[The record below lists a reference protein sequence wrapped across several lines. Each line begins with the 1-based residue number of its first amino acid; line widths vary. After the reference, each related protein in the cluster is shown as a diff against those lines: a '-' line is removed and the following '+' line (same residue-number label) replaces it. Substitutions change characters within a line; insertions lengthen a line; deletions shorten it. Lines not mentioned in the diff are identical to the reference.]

1 MSENIVIVEKR
12 IMSEKRFIETISTGI
27 ITDTETGKEYNCE
40 MRIDDDFLDLVNDL
54 AEDNKKLKEA
64 VIRAAFDR

>member
-1 MSENIVIVEKR
+1 
-12 IMSEKRFIETISTGI
+12 MSEKRFIETISTGI

>member
-1 MSENIVIVEKR
+1 
-12 IMSEKRFIETISTGI
+12 MSEKRFIETISTGI
-27 ITDTETGKEYNCE
+27 ITDTETGKEYKCE

-64 VIRAAFDR
+64 MIRAAFDR

>member
-1 MSENIVIVEKR
+1 MS
-12 IMSEKRFIETISTGI
+12 KRFIETVSTGI

>member
-1 MSENIVIVEKR
+1 
-12 IMSEKRFIETISTGI
+12 MSEKRFIETISTGI

-64 VIRAAFDR
+64 VIRAAFDM